1 MSSVATQLADDF
13 KKGFS
18 GNLPEEQLN
27 GVVASLRQ
35 VTDAQPEAASTY
47 PATASIS
54 ALRVQCTIT
63 GGKTFNSSGHGGI
76 PGPGD
81 LTGYV
86 SLAGAASLDDLYRR
100 TTAYFFTLT
109 PVYAAIYF
117 IDANGNLLAFFQ
129 AGAIA
134 IAPGTGGGSGK
145 WS

>member
-1 MSSVATQLADDF
+1 MSSVGSQLADDF
-13 KKGFS
+13 EKGFS
-18 GNLPEEQLN
+18 GSLPEEQLN

-35 VTDAQPEAASTY
+35 VTGAQVEAASTY

-63 GGKTFNSSGHGGI
+63 GGETFNSSHGGI

-86 SLAGAASLDDLYRR
+86 SLAGATSLDDLYSR
-100 TTAYFFTLT
+100 TTGYLFTLT
-109 PVYAAIYF
+109 AVYAAIYF
-117 IDANGNLLAFFQ
+117 LDANGSLLAFFQ
-129 AGAIA
+129 AGAVSVV
-134 IAPGTGGGSGK
+134 PGTGGGSGK